1 MVESDDALYVC
12 VLHGIMFAADDRS
25 CRPCVY
31 YLELRTSDADALL
44 KLGYVKED
52 VEYDF
57 EAASDPDIG
66 GAYSTSKYI
75 V

>member
-1 MVESDDALYVC
+1 M
-12 VLHGIMFAADDRS
+12 
-25 CRPCVY
+25 PCVY